1 MPGQVRG
8 AMSGALADN
17 LPGALGLGI
26 NAHCDLNPA
35 HVRLDDPRQARPAA
49 LGGTK
54 GHKLGQQG

>member
-1 MPGQVRG
+1 
-8 AMSGALADN
+8 MSGALADN
-17 LPGALGLGI
+17 LPGALRLGI
-26 NAHCDLNPA
+26 KAHCDLNPA